1 MQFHES
7 LTPRNASSTASADPL
22 APNVKATCTDAGRR
36 PAFTV
41 WVVAVSTSGTPRP
54 GAAGAAE
61 AGGSGGSGSDGQDRG
76 LADPLVS
83 AALTAFGSGV
93 GSEHAA
99 LTALAGSRLLVPI
112 IAVAGQGDGEE
123 PAPGQPAHGDR
134 DTEISLPTVIGRD
147 GRPAIPAFTGL
158 DTLARWRREARPVP
172 SPASQVCRAAVDDEC
187 AVVVDIAGPVPIA
200 IDGARLAALADGQPL
215 PLPHED
221 PDVLAAV
228 QAAVVQTAAVQAAVV
243 QAAVVQTAAGGQ
255 QAVTGFRLA
264 AGQDGNDLQILVT
277 LGPDG
282 PPEAASETIRLLG
295 AAVMAALGGRLRRGI
310 AIAVT
315 PPAGPRAPRP
325 PEPARRSWHPGWRRR
340 GRP

>member
-1 MQFHES
+1 M
-7 LTPRNASSTASADPL
+7 PAAARPL
-22 APNVKATCTDAGRR
+22 GRPPAGLCAGRR
-36 PAFTV
+36 PASTV
-41 WVVAVSTSGTPRP
+41 WVVAVPTSGTPRP
-54 GAAGAAE
+54 GA
-61 AGGSGGSGSDGQDRG
+61 GGSGSDGQDRG

-83 AALTAFGSGV
+83 AALTAFGSGL

-123 PAPGQPAHGDR
+123 PAPGQPARGDR

-200 IDGARLAALADGQPL
+200 IDGARLAALAHGQSV

-221 PDVLAAV
+221 PDVLAVVQTAV
-228 QAAVVQTAAVQAAVV
+228 VQTAVVQTAAA
-243 QAAVVQTAAGGQ
+243 GQ